1 MDSPC
6 GTFCGAMGVYRC
18 GETFPQ
24 LFRKSWPR
32 KHEKAVGVG
41 DGPIRRKNAPIAEP
55 QTTAEIQLTP
65 DQPSTPER
73 GDA

>member
-1 MDSPC
+1 
-6 GTFCGAMGVYRC
+6 MGVYRC

-32 KHEKAVGVG
+32 KHEKVVGVG

-65 DQPSTPER
+65 DQP
-73 GDA
+73 